1 MTDFTMYVDG
11 VTEQFGADTLRIPA
25 TYDPVLLS
33 GLEVAIALELSDSVV
48 LEEAQVCE
56 WLKDGVVVAR
66 ARLS

>member
-33 GLEVAIALELSDSVV
+33 GLEVAIAL
-48 LEEAQVCE
+48 
-56 WLKDGVVVAR
+56 
-66 ARLS
+66 